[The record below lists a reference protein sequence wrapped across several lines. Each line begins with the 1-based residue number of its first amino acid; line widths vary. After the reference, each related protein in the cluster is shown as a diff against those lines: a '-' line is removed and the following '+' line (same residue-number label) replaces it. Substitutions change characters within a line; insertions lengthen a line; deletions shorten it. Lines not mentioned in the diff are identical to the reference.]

1 LIKRIFYLS
10 KFYGIYRKLIFIKF
24 FFLIFFK
31 KKRKQIILKNLVLMS
46 KHTLN
51 GSRKKA
57 IKTSGFRARIATKSG
72 RKILK
77 NRRRR
82 GRWKLSI

>member
-1 LIKRIFYLS
+1 
-10 KFYGIYRKLIFIKF
+10 
-24 FFLIFFK
+24 
-31 KKRKQIILKNLVLMS
+31 MS

-51 GSRKKA
+51 GRRRKV
-57 IKTSGFRARIATKSG
+57 IKTSGFRARLSTKSG

-77 NRRRR
+77 NRRSK